1 MKNSV
6 FYLVTALLAMIIVG
20 CFVKGIKDI
29 KDVSRSDSIEIVDKA
44 EKIEKIEKVPIV
56 VLQPN
61 DNGVVYSGKLL
72 SHCIEGLTK
81 LRAEEITDSTIL
93 YAEVHKAI
101 ELERGFLKCF
111 NKKHKKS
118 FLSNAEKADSMAN
131 EGFAEI
137 DSLGETGVTSNM
149 VEYTDMHFYLERYR
163 EMLCYKELISQHT
176 SMSSNIRK
184 ALYEEIMAWH
194 KFFDAVT
201 ELAVQGVH
209 MDFFA
214 GGSMMA
220 IAAPYCVWMAQE
232 CRAKSLRALL
242 YTGITDGNGVPK
254 DYEKLFVDKV
264 TTRAN
269 SLYDTSMLEYVQ
281 DIDEQKRYKE
291 ECELA
296 VKVMLP
302 KVISTLKAWEK
313 KRKTLVG
320 SLYTSGSNRVYDIDV
335 SSVLAELTEIIDISY

>member
-1 MKNSV
+1 M
-6 FYLVTALLAMIIVG
+6 
-20 CFVKGIKDI
+20 
-29 KDVSRSDSIEIVDKA
+29 
-44 EKIEKIEKVPIV
+44 
-56 VLQPN
+56 
-61 DNGVVYSGKLL
+61 
-72 SHCIEGLTK
+72 TK

-101 ELERGFLKCF
+101 ELERCFLKCF

-118 FLSNAEKADSMAN
+118 VLSNAEKADSMAN
-131 EGFAEI
+131 VGFAET

-163 EMLCYKELISQHT
+163 EMLCYKDLISQHT

-209 MDFFA
+209 MDYFA
-214 GGSMMA
+214 DGSMMA

-232 CRAKSLRALL
+232 CRVKSLRALL
-242 YTGITDGNGVPK
+242 YTGITEGNGVPK
-254 DYEKLFVDKV
+254 DYEKVFVDTV

-269 SLYDTSMLEYVQ
+269 SLYDTSMLEYVK

-291 ECELA
+291 ECKLA

-302 KVISTLKAWEK
+302 KAISTLKAWEQ

-320 SLYTSGSNRVYDIDV
+320 SIYTSGSNHVYDIDV
-335 SSVLAELTEIIDISY
+335 SSVLAELTEIITPSY